1 VCVRGVGIRR
11 SKDLRAE
18 IEKYSHSTN
27 ERKIMSKKT
36 IKQRVAIVAATA
48 LTAGFFAVVSAPASN
63 AAISGTTYNWGTA
76 VGTAYTSATAGFC
89 SQNNTTDVLEVRQGR
104 FSYSTGAIL
113 AASAADL
120 ETDTTDAY
128 YYFTATG
135 TGYWN
140 QADAAATAAEAK
152 IDRSDNEKTLTIGN
166 TTTGADLD
174 TLDLVPWV
182 QTATG
187 TTTINLYEVTISTG
201 AQTLLETFTLRAVT
215 DCTAS
220 VASASYTGAQLQ
232 TTTTAMTT
240 YVDPADQSGAV
251 NVDYAT
257 GVSYLAVFILDPLAN
272 PVSDTDGYLTAK
284 ATGGCTVSW
293 AVGDLSSTR
302 TSVVATSGIYN
313 EVLKIFTAGA
323 SANSCNVIVDY
334 NGTVV
339 ANKTVNFRGE
349 AASVKSVSPDF
360 AIPDTSVVAGF
371 YDVLDAAG
379 TRLAGFAPTAVN
391 LTGSLAGAAITF
403 GASTASGTQGA
414 VTINTVDGNRG
425 PGTFQIRVTKVDGTT
440 VTSPAISTLVS
451 GGISTYSLSLDKAS
465 YTPGQIITATIS
477 AKDSGGRIVAD
488 GTALGGTISF
498 TLAGGTVL
506 GSAPAAADTA
516 ENGVWTYKYTAGT
529 TAGDW
534 AANFSTTS
542 TATDVAKQVTYKI
555 TTSDVSNA
563 EVLKSIVALIASI
576 NKQIAAL
583 QKLILKR

>member
-1 VCVRGVGIRR
+1 
-11 SKDLRAE
+11 
-18 IEKYSHSTN
+18 
-27 ERKIMSKKT
+27 MSKKT

-113 AASAADL
+113 AASAAGV
-120 ETDTTDAY
+120 ETDTTNAY

-135 TGYWN
+135 FGYWN
-140 QADAAATAAEAK
+140 QADSSADTTEAA
-152 IDRSDNEKTLTIGN
+152 IDRSADEKTLTIGS
-166 TTTGADLD
+166 TTTGVDLD
-174 TLDLVPWV
+174 TLDVVPWV

-187 TTTINLYEVTISTG
+187 TTTINLYEVIISTG

>member
-1 VCVRGVGIRR
+1 
-11 SKDLRAE
+11 
-18 IEKYSHSTN
+18 
-27 ERKIMSKKT
+27 MSKKT